1 MSSAPKYVLGT
12 DAAEIARLDGQAAF
26 IAPATDVLLRAAG
39 IGGRMRV
46 LDLGTGLGHV
56 ALQVAALLD
65 PDGSVVGVDEAAPL
79 LEIAERRRADEG
91 RSNVHFAHGDARTY
105 REDEPFDAI
114 VARLLLF
121 HLPDAVDVV
130 RHHLGALSPGG
141 LVLAID
147 FDVGGARSE
156 PAVPVADTALGWVDA
171 AFRTAGANPT
181 IGTQLARLLR
191 AAGVADVTSFGVQAY
206 LAPDDPRGPR
216 MLAGVVR
223 TLAPQM
229 VSAGIATEAELG
241 LDTLERRVADE
252 LTAADAVFLP
262 PTVAGAWGRRASR
275 A

>member
-12 DAAEIARLDGQAAF
+12 DDAEIARLDGQAAF

-130 RHHLGALSPGG
+130 RHHLGALRPGG